1 MKPGEFDE
9 LVRQKFDQND
19 FAYNARNWERL
30 AEQMDGRAKK
40 RSMLMW
46 LWMPATGMAA
56 SVALAIGVTSLLHF
70 DMPGNNAGNR
80 YATTGKFTP
89 REREQ
94 RVVAMVPDVP
104 YQAEP
109 APAKAQQAHT
119 KSTVKQPRRAN
130 TAIVVNTG
138 IGLKLQNMA
147 DHSQQQSTGDNKYT
161 ATEYNTGNV
170 NINAA
175 PPAKALPPKV
185 EKKPAVAV
193 VQPMETFRDQ
203 ENKPQLAKKRNFSI
217 ILSGG
222 VNQGNNNS
230 GYMAGATVR
239 KMINDRV
246 YVESDLAYANSDN
259 VQRTKVMSQETIM
272 PGGATGGVGSVA
284 GKVASASKVSDADA
298 GTQIPTP
305 TVRNVIKTQDISYN
319 LSYAQITPGI
329 GVKLM
334 KRMSIGMGPDF
345 QAMLHDNRPATSTV
359 DRENIAVAPT
369 FDVGFVGKTEVS
381 FTNKIKA
388 AVAYR
393 KGVNGVINPSGK
405 FIDRDYVQFQMKCA
419 IFNR

>member
-9 LVRQKFDQND
+9 LVRQKFEQND

-56 SVALAIGVTSLLHF
+56 SVALAIGVTSLFHL
-70 DMPGNNAGNR
+70 DMQGNKAGGG
-80 YATTGKFTP
+80 YAATGKFMP
-89 REREQ
+89 RQTESNII
-94 RVVAMVPDVP
+94 AMVPDVP
-104 YQAEP
+104 HQGESAPIKANPAHVKGIARVRQSNTAVVVNNGIGLKLKNMADHGQQSAGESKYVGTDYPNIHSADVNVNA
-109 APAKAQQAHT
+109 APAKAQ
-119 KSTVKQPRRAN
+119 
-130 TAIVVNTG
+130 
-138 IGLKLQNMA
+138 
-147 DHSQQQSTGDNKYT
+147 
-161 ATEYNTGNV
+161 
-170 NINAA
+170 
-175 PPAKALPPKV
+175 PPKV
-185 EKKPAVAV
+185 DKKPAVAV
-193 VQPMETFRDQ
+193 VQPMETFREH
-203 ENKPQLAKKRNFSI
+203 ENKPVAKKKTFSF

-222 VNQGNNNS
+222 INQGSNNS

-246 YVESDLAYANSDN
+246 YIESDIAYASSDN
-259 VQRTKVMSQETIM
+259 VQRTKVMTYENAT
-272 PGGATGGVGSVA
+272 PGGATGGIGSVA
-284 GKVASASKVSDADA
+284 GKIASASKVSDADGA
-298 GTQIPTP
+298 EVPAPNTP
-305 TVRNVIKTQDISYN
+305 KGVIKTQDISYN
-319 LSYAQITPGI
+319 LAYAQVTPGI

-334 KRMSIGMGPDF
+334 KRMSVGVGPDF

-381 FTNKIKA
+381 FTNRIKA

-405 FIDRDYVQFQMKCA
+405 FIDRDYLQFQMKCA